1 MPSVILSTCGTS
13 VLTSGGIADD
23 LRRLLNKHANCAD
36 WSLIPAD
43 EAAQLQAH
51 ANTRRQMLLA
61 ATDDVT
67 RRSSAELNGLMAW
80 QQRPST
86 LVSPQDMHIL
96 LATDTVLGKHTAET
110 ICLWL
115 QQRRAYNAMVIS
127 SSGLNTASLASFRQA
142 LSGLVKDLHEQLSGY
157 KSSGYTVN
165 FNLTGGFKGL
175 NGFLQALSTV
185 YADNAFYLFEG
196 SSEVML
202 IPSLPLTLNAEQVI
216 SDNLIAFRRLN
227 QALSVSQEQ
236 CVNMPDL
243 LLFKIDQEIM
253 LSEWGELLWRNS
265 QKALYRRGLL
275 ASPSPRIRFA
285 SGFESTCKGHSE
297 ALIQLINERIDGLA
311 AYAESDCKLALKSID
326 PKQLQGSQHQGLWE
340 CDLDDHHRIF
350 MRKDGHC
357 FSLEKVDKALH

>member
-1 MPSVILSTCGTS
+1 
-13 VLTSGGIADD
+13 
-23 LRRLLNKHANCAD
+23 
-36 WSLIPAD
+36 
-43 EAAQLQAH
+43 
-51 ANTRRQMLLA
+51 
-61 ATDDVT
+61 
-67 RRSSAELNGLMAW
+67 
-80 QQRPST
+80 
-86 LVSPQDMHIL
+86 MHIL

-227 QALSVSQEQ
+227 QALSVTHEQ